1 MVKRRTNVLK
11 VHITASKTQDIPLEL
26 LLLADPEE
34 AAINQYLDR
43 SIGYTLTID
52 GEVIGAVLLLPTRPH
67 TLELINVAVYE
78 AWHGRGYG
86 KQLVLHAI
94 QSARELGYRVME
106 VGTGNSS
113 LSQLGLYQK
122 CGFRICGI
130 DTDFFVIHYDE
141 PIEEN
146 GIPCVDMIRLRLLL

>member
-1 MVKRRTNVLK
+1 MEALIISTETHN
-11 VHITASKTQDIPLEL
+11 IPLDL

-34 AAINQYLDR
+34 AAVNQYLDR
-43 SIGYTLTID
+43 SIGYTLNVNGDT
-52 GEVIGAVLLLPTRPH
+52 IGAVLLLPTRPH
-67 TLELINVAVYE
+67 TLELVNVAVAE
-78 AWHGRGYG
+78 EWQGKGYG
-86 KQLVLHAI
+86 KKLVQHAI
-94 QSARELGYRVME
+94 QCARELGYQVLE

-146 GIPCVDMIRLRLLL
+146 GIPCVDMIRLRLIL

>member
-1 MVKRRTNVLK
+1 MEALIIPTEIRN
-11 VHITASKTQDIPLEL
+11 IPLDL

-34 AAINQYLDR
+34 AAVNQYLHR
-43 SIGYTLTID
+43 SIGYTLNVN
-52 GEVIGAVLLLPTRPH
+52 GETIGAVLLLPTRPH
-67 TLELINVAVYE
+67 TLELVNVAVAE
-78 AWHGRGYG
+78 EWQGKGYG
-86 KQLVLHAI
+86 KQLVQHAI
-94 QSARELGYRVME
+94 QCARELGYQVLE

-122 CGFRICGI
+122 CGFRICGV

-146 GIPCVDMIRLRLLL
+146 GIPCVDMIRLRLIL